1 MYPVLLNIG
10 NLQISTFGLFLALG
24 IFFGGFSVWRIAR
37 GYDLDSEK
45 ILDTSLLTIGA
56 GFITARLTYVLSNL
70 VIFNSLTKVFFLNT
84 YPGLS
89 FWGGFTGGLL
99 ALAWLTKKNKISLL
113 QAGDFGIV
121 GFLLAAFFAEIG
133 CLLGGCGVGIET
145 NQFFGVMQVGVI
157 GKRFPIQFLE
167 GLIFLFSFFI
177 FWKSAI
183 KFHVEGSLLAK
194 GLILVGLTKLIAGF
208 LKLQIQPIKIF
219 NFNVNL
225 ESVAALVLLGVGL
238 RLYYSVY
245 RKTFVDDLK
254 QLWKFFSNRKTQS
267 RVIAKVSKGWYNHW
281 VNLWIRL
288 GKGKKKLFKLLNIKS
303 NPDSF

>member
-10 NLQISTFGLFLALG
+10 NLQVSTFGLFLVIG

-45 ILDTSLLTIGA
+45 ILDLSFLTLGI
-56 GFITARLTYVLSNL
+56 GFITARLAYVLTNL
-70 VIFNSLTKVFFLNT
+70 TIFNSLTKVFFLNA

-89 FWGGFTGGLL
+89 FGGGFIGGML
-99 ALAWLTKKNKISLL
+99 ALVWLAKKNKISIL
-113 QAGDFGIV
+113 AVGDFGIV

-133 CLLGGCGVGIET
+133 CLLGGCGVGLET

-167 GLIFLFSFFI
+167 GLIFLFSFSI

-183 KFHVEGSLLAK
+183 KFHVEGSLLSK
-194 GLILVGLTKLIAGF
+194 GLILVGLTKLITGF
-208 LKLQIQPIKIF
+208 FKQQTQPVKIF
-219 NFNVNL
+219 NLSVNL
-225 ESVAALVLLGVGL
+225 ESIVPVILLVAGL
-238 RLYYSVY
+238 RVYYNVY
-245 RKTFVDDLK
+245 RKTPFDDLR
-254 QLWKFFSNRKTQS
+254 QLWKFFSDKKTQS
-267 RVIAKVSKGWYNHW
+267 RVVAKVYKGWYNYW

-288 GKGKKKLFKLLNIKS
+288 GKVKSKLFKLLNIKP
-303 NPDSF
+303 NPDNF